1 MDVILGHLQFP
12 SEMHESPW
20 KKCVNGNLHSYIWSS
35 PIYSLP
41 IRGLLWRC
49 WRHLLAVT
57 AVSAATC
64 WPVVL
69 PRSWRFSDRGLCRGS
84 HNMLGSVRAADL
96 RLVNRAPADITFSLE
111 STGRSS
117 QDNLPNTCWC
127 FLSLQVFIISSSGV
141 ARSLLVGVTCCL
153 LRHDFGMSS
162 SGVARSLLVGVI
174 SCWWCRLLNRSSSG
188 VTRSLLLWVD
198 AEVSDVMGVSAGQV
212 LGVYN
217 PGSAKFWK

>member
-1 MDVILGHLQFP
+1 M
-12 SEMHESPW
+12 S
-20 KKCVNGNLHSYIWSS
+20 NGNLHRYTWSS
-35 PIYSLP
+35 SIKSLP
-41 IRGLLWRC
+41 IRGLLCRC
-49 WRHLLAVT
+49 WQHLLAVT
-57 AVSAATC
+57 AASAATC

-69 PRSWRFSDRGLCRGS
+69 PRSWRLSDRGLCRGS
-84 HNMLGSVRAADL
+84 HNMLGSARAADL
-96 RLVNRAPADITFSLE
+96 RLVNRAPADTTFSLE

-117 QDNLPNTCWC
+117 QENLPSTCWC
-127 FLSLQVFIISSSGV
+127 FLSLLVFTTSSSGV
-141 ARSLLVGVTCCL
+141 AKSLLVGVTCCL

-188 VTRSLLLWVD
+188 VASSLLLCVD
-198 AEVSDVMGVSAGQV
+198 TDVSDVIGVSAGQV